1 MMAIRVLLVA
11 LLLALGFGWPS
22 RVEAADPTSLSGRLT
37 EEVLDLTLPL
47 TPGQARDVLSLLET
61 PDRVVLDLADGVSAI
76 AEALHRLPGA
86 VAHDV
91 LNAPAQLAGLVEALV
106 ADGHAIIATG
116 REAPSGLFHNTL
128 RALHRSA
135 MFSTRA
141 ELLRRLTRPEN
152 KTVRLAVVVAARGQG
167 IPLQTSD
174 LDVVR
179 RGLLDPDTA
188 DLAPVLAQALN
199 RLVRVYGRDAVW
211 ILLTR

>member
-1 MMAIRVLLVA
+1 MIAIRVLLVA
-11 LLLALGFGWPS
+11 LLLVPASGWPS
-22 RVEAADPTSLSGRLT
+22 RVEAADPPSLPARLT

-47 TPGQARDVLSLLET
+47 APGQIREVLSLLET
-61 PDRVVLDLADGVSAI
+61 PDRVILDLADGASAV
-76 AEALHRLPGA
+76 AEALRRLPGA

-91 LNAPAQLAGLVEALV
+91 LHAPAHLAGLVEALV
-106 ADGHAIIATG
+106 ADGRAVLATG
-116 REAPSGLFHNTL
+116 GEEPSGLLRNTL
-128 RALHRSA
+128 RALHQSA

-141 ELLRRLTRPEN
+141 ALLRRLTRPEN

-174 LDVVR
+174 LDLVR
-179 RGLLDPDTA
+179 RSVLDPDTA